1 MGSPLSFEYRRQEL
15 QDLGLPSDDESV
27 VDGYLKLIEPDD
39 LLTKYLELA
48 KICVMIGDV
57 VFVHGA
63 FHEYNMG

>member
-15 QDLGLPSDDESV
+15 QDLNLPSDDESV
-27 VDGYLKLIEPDD
+27 VDSYLKLIQPDG
-39 LLTKYLELA
+39 LLTQYLELA

-63 FHEYNMG
+63 FLEHNMG